1 MSAVSKSLPTESV
14 MNPRVVHYERRR
26 ATDTTSARVRAAQ
39 YSALIIIDS
48 ACEVKTSFIQAQRS
62 HEAVRF
68 LSAGGTRL
76 LPEIELPVR
85 TMIDAMESSQGA
97 ETLLLLAGER
107 AMRLSPLVNVGEKL
121 FALVVEADRNE
132 NCIARAASRYGLTKR
147 QIEVLLL
154 VLEGANAGNVAK
166 ALKIA
171 EYTAQGHIKALL
183 VKTES
188 RNRATMI
195 AKILDWSPVRPAIKQ
210 AIPIIV

>member
-1 MSAVSKSLPTESV
+1 

-26 ATDTTSARVRAAQ
+26 ATDATSVWLHVAH
-39 YSALIIIDS
+39 YSALIIINS
-48 ACEVKTSFIQAQRS
+48 ACEVQTSFIEAQRS
-62 HEAVRF
+62 HEATRF
-68 LSAGGTRL
+68 LNDDETRL
-76 LPEIELPVR
+76 LPELEIPVR
-85 TMIDAMESSQGA
+85 TMIDALQHGDGS

-107 AMRLSPLVNVGEKL
+107 AMRLSPLRKVGEQQ

-132 NCIARAASRYGLTKR
+132 SCIARAASRYGLTKR

-154 VLEGANAGNVAK
+154 VLEGANAGDVAR

-188 RNRATMI
+188 RNRAAMI
-195 AKILDWSPVRPAIKQ
+195 AKVLDWSAMRPAYAQ
-210 AIPIIV
+210 ANPVSI